1 MSTVHVFIDG
11 ESRDFEFDTL
21 FSSYRQESMG
31 INSATAQT
39 VSSSQVKDVI
49 AQELDLNPDILLNYD
64 VEFEKNGNIN
74 VHPEAHFG
82 DSSRG

>member
-11 ESRDFEFDTL
+11 SSRDFDFDSL
-21 FSSYRQESMG
+21 FSTYRQESMG
-31 INSATAQT
+31 IANATPQSVTA
-39 VSSSQVKDVI
+39 SQVKDI
-49 AQELDLNPDILLNYD
+49 LAQEMDINPDMLLNYD

-82 DSSRG
+82 